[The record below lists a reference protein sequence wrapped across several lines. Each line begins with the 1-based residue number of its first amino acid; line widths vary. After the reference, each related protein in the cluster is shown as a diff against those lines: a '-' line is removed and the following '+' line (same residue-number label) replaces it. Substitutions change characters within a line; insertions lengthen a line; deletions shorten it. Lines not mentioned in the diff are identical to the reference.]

1 MAKLS
6 KKARG
11 KLVRSLRKLL
21 HISYNA
27 YVKCSYSARRFAEIF
42 DRKFLN
48 TTIAVG
54 KLAAFVVLFLIFSVT
69 AWVAPKI
76 FMANS
81 REYHEKK
88 AQLDSIYED
97 IRASQEEND
106 DLRRQLDVMKTPEGV
121 EETAREKLGMIRPGE
136 VAYVVDGTIPKEIR
150 KDPTKVAA
158 SEENPDSY
166 RHRLLY
172 RLCSWML

>member
-27 YVKCSYSARRFAEIF
+27 YVKCAQTARTFADKF

-54 KLAAFVVLFLIFSVT
+54 KLAAFVVLLLIFSVA
-69 AWVAPKI
+69 AWVAPKV
-76 FMANS
+76 FMSNS
-81 REYHEKK
+81 REYREKQ
-88 AQLDSIYED
+88 AQLDAIYE
-97 IRASQEEND
+97 
-106 DLRRQLDVMKTPEGV
+106 
-121 EETAREKLGMIRPGE
+121 
-136 VAYVVDGTIPKEIR
+136 EIR
-150 KDPTKVAA
+150 GTSESRKLKV
-158 SEENPDSY
+158 SIEPK
-166 RHRLLY
+166 
-172 RLCSWML
+172 